1 LVYEKETGVR
11 REALREALIGAAERA
26 IGERGYQALR
36 ARDLA
41 REVGCAL
48 GAIYSVFPDLD
59 ALVLAVKARTL
70 DDLDAEIGRRAGAA
84 EGAPSGGPVEAA
96 IQRLLALAQT
106 YLAFASERPR
116 QWRALFEHRSA
127 DAHVPENYLAKLTQI
142 LGHVERPLEV
152 LMPHASA
159 DERRLFGQ
167 GLFAAVHGIVALGLD
182 EKLGALPAD
191 VLSQQMRAIV
201 EAAANG
207 VAGRD
212 FKWIG
217 RHREQQPDE
226 RSAFALRTDPD
237 EGLQG
242 PV

>member
-1 LVYEKETGVR
+1 MVNETLTSVR
-11 REALREALIGAAERA
+11 RGALREALIGAAERA

-70 DDLDAEIGRRAGAA
+70 DDLDAEIGRRAEAA
-84 EGAPSGGPVEAA
+84 EGASARQSVDPVEAA

-127 DAHVPENYLAKLTQI
+127 DAHVSEAYLAKLTQI

-182 EKLGALPAD
+182 EKLGALPAE
-191 VLSQQMRAIV
+191 VLSRQVAVIV

-207 VAGRD
+207 VVGRE
-212 FKWIG
+212 FEPVG
-217 RHREQQPDE
+217 RHR
-226 RSAFALRTDPD
+226 
-237 EGLQG
+237 
-242 PV
+242 